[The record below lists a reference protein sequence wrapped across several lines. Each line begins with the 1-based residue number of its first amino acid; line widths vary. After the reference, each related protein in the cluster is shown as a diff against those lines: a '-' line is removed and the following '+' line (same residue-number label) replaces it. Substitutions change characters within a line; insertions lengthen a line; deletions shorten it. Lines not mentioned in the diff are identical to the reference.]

1 MPGRLGDGVTGLVA
15 GRTVP
20 RGSCGRAM
28 VRRAIVRW
36 PHDDIATVG
45 PVTIV
50 VIVVV
55 PVGDARDGDSGV
67 TEGNGVGGVSFRIF
81 LSVVCA

>member
-1 MPGRLGDGVTGLVA
+1 
-15 GRTVP
+15 
-20 RGSCGRAM
+20 M
-28 VRRAIVRW
+28 VRGAIVRW
-36 PHDDIATVG
+36 SHDDVATVG
-45 PVTIV
+45 PITIV

-67 TEGNGVGGVSFRIF
+67 TKRNGGGGVSFRIF

>member
-1 MPGRLGDGVTGLVA
+1 MPGRLGDGVTGLVP

-20 RGSCGRAM
+20 RGPCGRAM
-28 VRRAIVRW
+28 IRRPIVRR
-36 PHDDIATVG
+36 PHDDVATVG
-45 PVTIV
+45 PITIV

-55 PVGDARDGDSGV
+55 PVGDARDGDRGV